1 MKQNVYVIRDVAPKR
16 QGTPARVPRAESH
29 HRSDWTDSS
38 MDLRRGLDI
47 VELSDTQW
55 ADTLPLDI
63 EPPHRSNWV
72 ADSQT

>member
-1 MKQNVYVIRDVAPKR
+1 MKQNVYVVRDVTPKGQR
-16 QGTPARVPRAESH
+16 KSAKASDVESD

-38 MDLRRGLDI
+38 MELRHGLDI

-72 ADSQT
+72 AD